1 MKRKCVIT
9 LRGRNKNRNWR
20 GRYLLLIK
28 KKGNIIIWE
37 IRETK
42 KKWEDRYREE
52 KEKEKECMLYLNVN
66 SHFCPCV
73 IYW

>member
-52 KEKEKECMLYLNVN
+52 KEKEKECMGKLGRWL
-66 SHFCPCV
+66 
-73 IYW
+73 